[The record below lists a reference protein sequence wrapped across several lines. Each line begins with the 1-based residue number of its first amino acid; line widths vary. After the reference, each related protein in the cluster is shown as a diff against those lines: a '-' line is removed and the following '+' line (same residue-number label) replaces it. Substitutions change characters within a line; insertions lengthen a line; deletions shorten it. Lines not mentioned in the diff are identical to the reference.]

1 MFLQFCP
8 EINHLGCP
16 CSCPN
21 PGCLWCWTLPWTCPR
36 WSWRSGN
43 TLNQPSFSSQTAF
56 ANTTLPRNQSLG
68 LSLLSSYFWLSLVLD
83 LALDLTQMVLAV
95 RKKLKSTHLNIPN
108 NFCFNNF
115 AQKAIPGVVLAHGL
129 LLAVFGVWTSPR
141 WSWPCRKS

>member
-21 PGCLWCWTLPWTCPR
+21 PGCLCCWTLPWTCPR

-83 LALDLTQMVLAV
+83 LFLDLTQMVLEVWKHLKPTHFFHSQQPLLIQLCPEINSLGCPCSRPTPGSLWCLDLTQMVLAV
-95 RKKLKSTHLNIPN
+95 RI
-108 NFCFNNF
+108 
-115 AQKAIPGVVLAHGL
+115 
-129 LLAVFGVWTSPR
+129 R
-141 WSWPCRKS
+141 